1 MKRLKNWD
9 NKTWLSSN
17 KYVISFNKF
26 IKSKIKINKKINILD
41 IGCGRGNIISLLQ
54 EKYNFDSPPVGID
67 IIRNKGIKKNI
78 IFKKIDAIKYLK
90 TKKKLFD
97 LILIKQTI
105 HFFPKKKLKTLLN
118 LAKKKLN
125 KNGNIMIFSLKI
137 KDNEIPCFKLMKLN
151 LDKSLKND
159 AILFKELKKNL
170 KKINISYFYY
180 KVNIS
185 KKIYVRM
192 LQNKYISCLL
202 TFSKKS
208 ITEGIAEIN
217 LKYRKTI
224 TFTDKLIC
232 IIYKK

>member
-54 EKYNFDSPPVGID
+54 EAVEIALKMAIQYW
-67 IIRNKGIKKNI
+67 RNKGIKKNI

-180 KVNIS
+180 K
-185 KKIYVRM
+185 
-192 LQNKYISCLL
+192 
-202 TFSKKS
+202 
-208 ITEGIAEIN
+208 
-217 LKYRKTI
+217 
-224 TFTDKLIC
+224 
-232 IIYKK
+232 